1 MSAWSIY
8 RCAIVLTAL
17 LILYSGLRP
26 RLEPVAVLAGV
37 AVLACA
43 FLPRPQRS

>member
-1 MSAWSIY
+1 MSAWLIY

-17 LILYSGLRP
+17 LILYSGLWP
-26 RLEPVAVLAGV
+26 RIEPDSLVAGA